1 MIAVNS
7 MIAKK
12 YLGAALCLILQS
24 AALAQSRQWTLNEC
38 IDYAVSHNIDIQ
50 KRAVEIKQRE
60 IALNTAQNAWMP
72 TVNADVSGVLGFG
85 NPSGAGSSNM
95 SVPSSSGMA
104 LQGKVSASM
113 PLFDGFK
120 IPNQKHASR
129 YSLDAATANLEAA
142 KKDLSINVSTFYLN
156 CLYYKGL
163 ADVARSQVEM
173 SRQLVERSK
182 TMVEDGKRPYSE
194 QADAEAQLALDEHSL
209 IDAEGQYTLSLLSLS
224 QLLNLP
230 ELEGFQ
236 IVDDETALGISPQ
249 SASLTPPQNLFDD
262 IVDNWPS
269 ILAGQSSLKEKEYLL
284 KVQRAGYY
292 PTLNLQGSI
301 GASAYQIFDTP
312 VPSFGKQI
320 DNSLGEIIGLN
331 LSIPIFNQFK
341 TRNNIRQAKNDILL
355 SQLSLDDN
363 RLKLR
368 KEIQT
373 AYYNAT
379 VAARK
384 RESSTKSCEAN
395 RISVDY
401 EQIRFDEGR
410 SDIFTLLQARQ
421 KFVKAQQDAVQAKYE
436 SLIRLK
442 ILDFY
447 TQR

>member
-1 MIAVNS
+1 

-12 YLGAALCLILQS
+12 YLGSAFFFMLQS
-24 AALAQSRQWTLNEC
+24 AALAQSHQWTLNEC
-38 IDYAVSHNIDIQ
+38 IDYAINHNIDIQ

-60 IALNTAQNAWMP
+60 IAFNTSKNAWMP
-72 TVNADVSGVLGFG
+72 TVNADVTGVLGLG
-85 NPSGAGSSNM
+85 NPSGAGSSDVSM
-95 SVPSSSGMA
+95 PSSSGMA
-104 LQGKVSASM
+104 LQGKVSATM

-142 KKDLSINVSTFYLN
+142 KKDLSINVSTYYLN

-163 ADVARSQVEM
+163 ADVARSQVET

-182 TMVEDGKRPYSE
+182 MMVEDGKRPYSE
-194 QADAEAQLALDEHSL
+194 QADAEAQLAIDEHSL
-209 IDAEGQYTLSLLSLS
+209 VDAEGQYTLSLLSLT

-230 ELEGFQ
+230 ELESFQ
-236 IVDDETALGISPQ
+236 IVDDEAALGISPQ
-249 SASLTPPQNLFDD
+249 SASLTPPQNLYDD
-262 IVDNWPS
+262 AVNNWPS
-269 ILAGQSSLKEKEYLL
+269 IIASQSSVREKEYML

-292 PTLNLQGSI
+292 PTLSLQGSV
-301 GASAYQIFDTP
+301 GTSAFQIFDTP
-312 VPSFGKQI
+312 VPSFSKQL
-320 DNSLGEIIGLN
+320 DNALGEIIGLS
-331 LSIPIFNQFK
+331 LSIPIFNKFS

-355 SQLSLDDN
+355 SQLSLDDS

-379 VAARK
+379 VAVRK
-384 RESSTKSCEAN
+384 RESSAKSCEAN

-421 KFVKAQQDAVQAKYE
+421 KYVKSQQDAVQAKYE